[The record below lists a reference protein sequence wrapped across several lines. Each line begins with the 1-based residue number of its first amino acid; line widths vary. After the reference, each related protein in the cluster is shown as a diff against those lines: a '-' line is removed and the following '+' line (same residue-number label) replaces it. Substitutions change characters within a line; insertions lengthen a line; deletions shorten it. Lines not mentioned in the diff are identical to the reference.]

1 MWFRYSFLAK
11 NGFFNH
17 NPFVHSLFSCNLEL
31 VFWHKMANY
40 YHNPFVHSFFS
51 CGLNLVFWHKMAIF
65 YHNPFVHSFFLCGL
79 VFQHKMAF
87 FDHNLFVHSFFLAL
101 KLNNFVS
108 YISIDGID
116 CLTLEKNVVLMKILK
131 NKMEFTDFPA

>member
-1 MWFRYSFLAK
+1 MLVQSFFL
-11 NGFFNH
+11 GG
-17 NPFVHSLFSCNLEL
+17 LDL
-31 VFWHKMANY
+31 VFR
-40 YHNPFVHSFFS
+40 
-51 CGLNLVFWHKMAIF
+51 HKMAIF

-87 FDHNLFVHSFFLAL
+87 FDHNLFVNSFFLAL

-108 YISIDGID
+108 YISIDGIE
-116 CLTLEKNVVLMKILK
+116 CLTLEKKCGFDENSE